1 MDITA
6 LPYVDEHVTQVGAP
20 PDAVWRALGDALDGA
35 FSGTGAAAYA
45 RLVGC
50 ADRSASGP
58 RPPAR
63 GSTFPGFRVAGAEPG
78 RELVLIGRHHF
89 STYALVFRLDA
100 AGPRIRV
107 RAETRGRFPGPLGA
121 LYRLLVI
128 GSGGHAVGV
137 PRLLADVR
145 RRAERDRSGRRP

>member
-6 LPYVDEHVTQVGAP
+6 LPYVDEHGTEVEAP
-20 PDAVWRALGDALDGA
+20 PEAVWRALGEALDGA
-35 FSGTGAAAYA
+35 FSGAGATAYA

-58 RPPAR
+58 RPPAP
-63 GSTFPGFRVAGAEPG
+63 GSAFPGFRVAAADPG
-78 RELVLIGRHHF
+78 RELVLIGRHRF
-89 STYALVFRLDA
+89 STYALAFRLDPV
-100 AGPRIRV
+100 GPRTRV
-107 RAETRGRFPGPLGA
+107 RAETRGRFPGPFGA

-137 PRLLADVR
+137 PRLLAGVR
-145 RRAERDRSGRRP
+145 RRAERDGSGRRA